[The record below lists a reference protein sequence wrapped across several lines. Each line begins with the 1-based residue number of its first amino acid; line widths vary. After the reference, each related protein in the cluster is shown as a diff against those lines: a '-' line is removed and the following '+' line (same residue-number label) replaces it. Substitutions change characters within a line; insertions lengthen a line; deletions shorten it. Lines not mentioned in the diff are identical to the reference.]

1 MNIFVLDYD
10 IEKCAQYHVD
20 KHVVKMILESAQML
34 STAVR
39 STGLDEG
46 YKATH
51 VNHPCNV
58 WLRESIM
65 NWYWLRDLTA
75 ELHKEWRFRYNH
87 PETKMHKSFEVVEN
101 LTVPKLP
108 VIDMTPFK
116 LCMPDE
122 FKTDDTVE
130 SYRKYYLKDKAHL
143 LSWKKRGQPEWA

>member
-10 IEKCAQYHVD
+10 IQKCAQYHVD

-39 STGLDEG
+39 STGIDAG

-58 WLRESIM
+58 WLRESIF
-65 NWYWLRDLTA
+65 NYTWLFELLL
-75 ELHKEWRFRYNH
+75 ELHKEWKYRYNH
-87 PETKMHKSFEVVEN
+87 PPTKLHKSFEVVQS
-101 LTVPKLP
+101 LP
-108 VIDMTPFK
+108 VPDLPKVDMTPFK

-122 FKTDDTVE
+122 FKTNDVVE
-130 SYRKYYLKDKAHL
+130 SYRAYYLKDKAHL
-143 LSWKKRGQPEWA
+143 LSWKKRGKPEWA